1 MKGKIGCAF
10 YVFIIALNLTLGAWS
25 LIQILSWFG
34 KSIPL
39 LYNVIIGL
47 FTGEFSIPIAIVGK
61 ILKACGV
68 F

>member
-1 MKGKIGCAF
+1 MLILLAIN
-10 YVFIIALNLTLGAWS
+10 VSVGAWS
-25 LIQILSWFG
+25 VAQILSWMG

-39 LYNVIIGL
+39 LGSVVIGL
-47 FTGEFSIPIAIVGK
+47 FVGEFSIPIAIIGK